1 MMKFNA
7 ALDVDPIILRARSL
21 EESKQIHSTESTRR
35 GRTLEEI
42 MVSSMYGLAAEVY
55 LLQEGYIDD
64 NRPYKDLFEPVSM
77 GSSAIEVKVTSGTY
91 YVPYVIK
98 RAEKCASESWRDY
111 PKKLYVFIGDKE
123 TLNYYLEGIYNFD
136 GLHFVKDVV

>member
-1 MMKFNA
+1 MMEFNA
-7 ALDVDPIILRARSL
+7 ATDIDPIVLRDRSL

-55 LLQEGYIDD
+55 LMQEGYVDD
-64 NRPYKDLFEPVSM
+64 DRPYKDLFEPVSM
-77 GSSAIEVKVTSGTY
+77 GTSSIEVKVTAGTY

-98 RAEKCASESWRDY
+98 RAEQCAKEAWRNY
-111 PKKLYVFIGDKE
+111 PNKLYIFIGDKE
-123 TLNYYLEGIYNFD
+123 TLNYYLEGIYTYD